1 MPKSLELDP
10 KIENADIRKKE
21 TEFKIKS
28 LVTIS
33 IQMTTERT
41 KKSMKIWIII

>member
-1 MPKSLELDP
+1 MSKSLELDP

-28 LVTIS
+28 ND
-33 IQMTTERT
+33 
-41 KKSMKIWIII
+41 

>member
-10 KIENADIRKKE
+10 KIENADIREKE

-28 LVTIS
+28 ND
-33 IQMTTERT
+33 
-41 KKSMKIWIII
+41 